1 MAEEVTKKLQLLG
14 KIWGAVNALKTGKV
28 GQLIR
33 VSAVDENG
41 GITALE
47 AVDDAKELPEVTEDD
62 NGKVLALVDGAWTPI
77 AVEIPEPSVA
87 TDVDLSAYESDGEIV
102 ETYADGS
109 VVTTVMEFDS
119 NGKPTKITDSNGNV
133 TVLTW

>member
-41 GITALE
+41 GIAALE
-47 AVDDAKELPEVTEDD
+47 SVDDVKELPEVTSDD
-62 NGKVLALVDGAWTPI
+62 NGKVMVVVGGVWKPVK
-77 AVEIPEPSVA
+77 VEIPEAEKELPEPTA
-87 TDVDLSAYESDGEIV
+87 ED
-102 ETYADGS
+102 
-109 VVTTVMEFDS
+109 
-119 NGKPTKITDSNGNV
+119 NGKFLQVVNGAWTAVDAVPQV
-133 TVLTW
+133 TAIVNAVIEEALGGDY

>member
-28 GQLIR
+28 GQFIR

-47 AVDDAKELPEVTEDD
+47 AVDDAKELPEVSADD
-62 NGKVLALVDGAWTPI
+62 NGKVMAVVGGVWTPMKVTIPEELPEVTAADNGKFLRVTDGAWA
-77 AVEIPEPSVA
+77 AVA
-87 TDVDLSAYESDGEIV
+87 MDSAEGAS
-102 ETYADGS
+102 
-109 VVTTVMEFDS
+109 F
-119 NGKPTKITDSNGNV
+119 
-133 TVLTW
+133 

>member
-47 AVDDAKELPEVTEDD
+47 AVDDAKELPEVTADD
-62 NGKVLALVDGAWTPI
+62 NGKVLTLVDGAWTPK

-87 TDVDLSAYESDGEIV
+87 TEVDLSAYESDGKIV
-102 ETYADGS
+102 ETFADGTS
-109 VVTTVMEFDS
+109 KTTTVEFDADG
-119 NGKPTKITDSNGNV
+119 NPVKITDGDGNI
-133 TVLTW
+133 TTLTW